1 MKIMGST
8 KPPSVME
15 NIRVFS
21 RRLLRLSL
29 ILVSLL
35 RLLCGARMAKNIAKP
50 TKNAVFPAHGFIGQA
65 CPRSFCTFFASAY
78 LRASIPSPVTAEMG
92 NNSNFFFL
100 QYFSSR
106 CSLFSNFFGARFAAA
121 LLLEVLA
128 EPDFFADFFFVAAFL
143 AGASSTGTEEK
154 FCS

>member
-50 TKNAVFPAHGFIGQA
+50 ARNAIFPIHGFIGQA
-65 CPRSFCTFFASAY
+65 CPRSFCTFFARAY

-106 CSLFSNFFGARFAAA
+106 CSLFPNFFGARLAAV
-121 LLLEVLA
+121 LLLDVFA
-128 EPDFFADFFFVAAFL
+128 ERNFLAAF
-143 AGASSTGTEEK
+143 
-154 FCS
+154 F